1 MIKLASSRCSLEE
14 NLLSNSHRASIVENQ
29 IKDLI
34 IKLAELQQKFK
45 SLLQRV
51 SAVKVRALL
60 GMEQGPVTWKVDVWE
75 DPREAETF
83 EPSDSQGFISS
94 EEAVS
99 SPSAPARK
107 IFPFSPLTEEINP
120 S

>member
-1 MIKLASSRCSLEE
+1 M
-14 NLLSNSHRASIVENQ
+14 
-29 IKDLI
+29 
-34 IKLAELQQKFK
+34 
-45 SLLQRV
+45 
-51 SAVKVRALL
+51 SAVKVRALI

-83 EPSDSQGFISS
+83 EPSDTQGFISS

-107 IFPFSPLTEEINP
+107 IFPFSPLTKELILHSSLNQQQLSLKKMPGKTTLLSLMAHQSYLLALRYRLSRLLEGGG